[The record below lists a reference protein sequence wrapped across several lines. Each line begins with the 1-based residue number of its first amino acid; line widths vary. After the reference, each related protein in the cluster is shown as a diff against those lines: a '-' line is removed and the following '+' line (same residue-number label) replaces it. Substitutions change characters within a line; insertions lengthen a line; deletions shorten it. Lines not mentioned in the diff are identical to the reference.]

1 MQLNVGR
8 PWRKTAVILEDGPV
22 LTAMDRRVEPR
33 SRIRHIILLGLGVT
47 VLLATAAAGYMRFGL
62 SRTLVVPSER
72 VVISTVKTGM
82 FVEYIPATASVA
94 PRNTAYLDAVEG
106 GQVAE
111 VMVEEGAH
119 VERGQPLVRLKN
131 TNLQLE
137 VLGRQAQL
145 MEQLDRLNST
155 LLSFEQARLAHE
167 RDLIDAGAQIKQIS
181 ERLRRRELLRASG
194 AVSESEIAE
203 LTNDLE
209 RYRQLEASMR
219 EAQAVDRRFQSQ
231 QVTQLRDT
239 IGKTRADLD
248 MAAET
253 LQGLLVKAPITG
265 QLTALDAHLGEAK
278 TAGQRIGQIDEADTY
293 KVEAA
298 IDEFYLRR
306 VAVGQAAL
314 SEVDGH
320 QYRLEITKVYPQVR
334 ERLFKVDLLFSD
346 APPQSLR
353 RGQTLQVRLE
363 IGAAHRSLLVANG
376 PYYEDTGGAWV
387 FVVSGSGS
395 EAVRRPV
402 RFGRRNPE
410 QIEVLAGLADGARI
424 ITSSYES
431 LRAFDRIRIG
441 DAAD

>member
-8 PWRKTAVILEDGPV
+8 PRRKTAVILEDGPV

-278 TAGQRIGQIDEADTY
+278 TAGQRIGQIDEGRAN
-293 KVEAA
+293 
-298 IDEFYLRR
+298 
-306 VAVGQAAL
+306 AL
-314 SEVDGH
+314 
-320 QYRLEITKVYPQVR
+320 
-334 ERLFKVDLLFSD
+334 
-346 APPQSLR
+346 
-353 RGQTLQVRLE
+353 
-363 IGAAHRSLLVANG
+363 
-376 PYYEDTGGAWV
+376 
-387 FVVSGSGS
+387 
-395 EAVRRPV
+395 
-402 RFGRRNPE
+402 
-410 QIEVLAGLADGARI
+410 
-424 ITSSYES
+424 
-431 LRAFDRIRIG
+431 
-441 DAAD
+441 